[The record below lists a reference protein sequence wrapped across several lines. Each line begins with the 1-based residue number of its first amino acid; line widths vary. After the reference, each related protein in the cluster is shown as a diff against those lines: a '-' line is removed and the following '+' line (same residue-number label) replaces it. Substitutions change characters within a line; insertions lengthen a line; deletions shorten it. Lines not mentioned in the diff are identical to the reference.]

1 MSYHPACVT
10 IERHDG
16 QPPTLV
22 LRCDV
27 NIYCAGLLHESADVL
42 LQEQEDVVVSC
53 EGLAHLDTS
62 ALQILLSLQQGLLAQ
77 GRNLRLEGIS
87 AELEGMLQLAGVN
100 SALCPQA
107 GNECN

>member
-1 MSYHPACVT
+1 M
-10 IERHDG
+10 
-16 QPPTLV
+16 

-53 EGLAHLDTS
+53 EGLTQLDTS
-62 ALQILLSLQQGLLAQ
+62 ALQILLSLRQGMQ
-77 GRNLRLEGIS
+77 TRGRSLRLAGIS
-87 AELEGMLQLAGVN
+87 DNLKSLLQLAGVN
-100 SALCPQA
+100 SVLCPQA